1 MKKNLSKYIILA
13 IALLGALS
21 FYVFL
26 HNKPAEIVTDNS
38 NYSEFPELPAEELFV
53 PIQADTLDLYLKR
66 YFDRGDLKTKKSRN
80 QYTVEYNTN
89 ALILLH
95 ANNNKM
101 TEARKTLETAKVED
115 FSISYKDKK
124 VKIVMRKH
132 DGYVDCPALIVAEI
146 LRKMN
151 EQ

>member
-1 MKKNLSKYIILA
+1 MKTKNIVPYILFGFVILLTLIIIAAMEVRSPEPTKDESKL
-13 IALLGALS
+13 
-21 FYVFL
+21 
-26 HNKPAEIVTDNS
+26 PT
-38 NYSEFPELPAEELFV
+38 LPAEELFV

-66 YFDRGDLKTKKSRN
+66 YFDRGELKSKKSRN

-95 ANNNKM
+95 ANNNTM
-101 TEARKTLETAKVED
+101 TEARKTFETAKVED